1 MEGFLVLDFTT
12 LLPGPLATQLMQQA
26 GARVVK
32 VERPGG
38 GDELRGYQP
47 RLGSTA
53 VAYTMLNEGKEILEL
68 DLKTG
73 DRSELEKLIRQS
85 DVLVE
90 QFRPGV
96 MDRLGLGY
104 DNVRKVNPDIV
115 YCSITG
121 FGQAGPLSSVAG
133 HDLNYLAEAGV
144 LSLTDPPALPPVL
157 VADIG
162 GGSFPAV
169 TEVLLALLRR
179 ERGGGGARIDVA
191 MARNVFNWLS
201 YQLSAGFLTGQWP
214 SPGDGLTTG
223 GSARYNLY
231 AAADGRY
238 VAVAALEDKFWA
250 RFCSLAGLAET
261 ADRATVAA
269 RIAQEPAEHWEG
281 LLAGHDTCVNLVQ
294 PLHEA
299 VRHPHFADLFAT
311 PLYPGAPIP
320 RLPLPTGG
328 TSTGRQ
334 EPQS

>member
-1 MEGFLVLDFTT
+1 
-12 LLPGPLATQLMQQA
+12 
-26 GARVVK
+26 VVK

-68 DLKTG
+68 DLKMG
-73 DRSELEKLIRQS
+73 DRSDLEKLIREC

-104 DNVRKVNPDIV
+104 DDVRELNPDVI

-121 FGQAGPLSSVAG
+121 FGQSGPLAAMAG

-162 GGSFPAV
+162 GGSYPAA

-201 YQLSAGFLTGQWP
+201 YQLSAGFLTGKWP
-214 SPGDGLTTG
+214 GQGDGLTTG

-231 AAADGRY
+231 RAADGRY
-238 VAVAALEDKFWA
+238 VAVGALEDKFWA
-250 RFCSLAGLAET
+250 QLCSLIDVPET

-269 RIAQEPAEHWEG
+269 RIAQEPAQHWED
-281 LLAGHDTCVNLVQ
+281 LLAGHDTCVNLVR

-328 TSTGRQ
+328 ASTQAEARQ
-334 EPQS
+334 P